1 MFLGT
6 YLSSTLDIFFQ
17 AMEWSPD
24 QELLV
29 LVTKDMNTI
38 LMSCMYDPIQEVQ
51 LLSQEFGEQEF
62 ITVGWGKKE
71 TQFHGSE
78 GKQAAKVKQEVSAGK
93 NTRYCNNFL
102 VNIFYVSCKDKCLL
116 TTYWEILP

>member
-1 MFLGT
+1 
-6 YLSSTLDIFFQ
+6 
-17 AMEWSPD
+17 MEWSPD

-38 LMSCMYDPIQEVQ
+38 LMSCTFDPICETN
-51 LLSQEFGEQEF
+51 LLDKEFGEQQF

-78 GKQAAKVKQEVSAGK
+78 GKQAAKVKNEISAGESIQIIR
-93 NTRYCNNFL
+93 TTSYSSP
-102 VNIFYVSCKDKCLL
+102 ILL
-116 TTYWEILP
+116 YIVVYYHT